1 MNGWRCHL
9 ISQYT
14 HTLLL
19 EDRFCKTV
27 IELNYQLLDASRVLF
42 VVFPDEVNRIV
53 CLKVLKYLR
62 GKWLDLTA
70 MVYELMV
77 QLKNQENIARVLLVI
92 RCVQNAS
99 NNL

>member
-1 MNGWRCHL
+1 MDGWRCHL

-14 HTLLL
+14 YTLLL

-42 VVFPDEVNRIV
+42 VVFPDEVDRIV

-92 RCVQNAS
+92 RCV
-99 NNL
+99 